1 MGKRVTIQALCAMTS
16 VRLLRMVRANLSN
29 SVPQRKARE
38 AKWYLLQK
46 TREKSKRPR
55 KSKWMAK
62 ARAI

>member
-1 MGKRVTIQALCAMTS
+1 MTS
-16 VRLLRMVRANLSN
+16 ARLLRMVRANLSN